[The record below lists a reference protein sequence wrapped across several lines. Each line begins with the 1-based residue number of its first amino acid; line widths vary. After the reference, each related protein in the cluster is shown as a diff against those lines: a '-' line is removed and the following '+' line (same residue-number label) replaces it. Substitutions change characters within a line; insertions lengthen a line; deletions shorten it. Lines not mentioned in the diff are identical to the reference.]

1 MSGVRRCVCLV
12 ALLVLGS
19 GAGSVLVGQEGAE
32 AAEAREPTIVGAT
45 VGWNVNDG
53 IWKPEAEIETVGGI
67 VLGGFVNAATSLPWF
82 RVRAEILWTQRG
94 LDIVDGGS
102 VPAGSVRADYLTFA
116 VHARASTS
124 AGPLTLHVAAGPT
137 VDQTLQRRVD
147 SQLGPV
153 LNREV
158 GTAFGVH
165 AGAGVGF
172 TVVQRYRVE
181 FEARWFEGLSDAH
194 AGDFLSVRNRSL
206 EFLTRVGIPRPRR

>member
-1 MSGVRRCVCLV
+1 MSGVRPRLCLV
-12 ALLVLGS
+12 AFLTLGS
-19 GAGSVLVGQEGAE
+19 GTTSLLAAQEGAE
-32 AAEAREPTIVGAT
+32 QGEANEPTIVGAT

-53 IWKPEAEIETVGGI
+53 IWKPEAETETVAGI
-67 VLGGFVNAATSLPWF
+67 VLGGFVNAATALPWF

-124 AGPLTLHVAAGPT
+124 AGPLTMHLAAGPT

-147 SQLGPV
+147 SQLGPA

-165 AGAGVGF
+165 VGAGVGF
-172 TVVQRYRVE
+172 TVAQRYRIE
-181 FEARWFEGLSDAH
+181 LEARWFEGLSDAH